1 MEEGS
6 LVRVIRDFLT
16 LNDGELSVVK
26 DEVLQ
31 IVQVVDRHWVRCQ
44 NVRDVGLVPKNNICP
59 VDNVPHSIGNATHK
73 KVSQFHVKYLKYVSE
88 NGHFIL
94 VADSNFN
101 SEAEGDLTIHKGDL
115 IIGLEAIDHAWTKG
129 RNSQGLVG
137 IFPTSFCWRPD
148 TDLLFKNR
156 SKVNIWVFTS
166 K

>member
-59 VDNVPHSIGNATHK
+59 VDNVPHSIGNSQKSFA
-73 KVSQFHVKYLKYVSE
+73 VSRAINLKP
-88 NGHFIL
+88 N
-94 VADSNFN
+94 A
-101 SEAEGDLTIHKGDL
+101 
-115 IIGLEAIDHAWTKG
+115 
-129 RNSQGLVG
+129 
-137 IFPTSFCWRPD
+137 
-148 TDLLFKNR
+148 
-156 SKVNIWVFTS
+156 
-166 K
+166 

>member
-1 MEEGS
+1 M
-6 LVRVIRDFLT
+6 LLT
-16 LNDGELSVVK
+16 
-26 DEVLQ
+26 
-31 IVQVVDRHWVRCQ
+31 
-44 NVRDVGLVPKNNICP
+44 
-59 VDNVPHSIGNATHK
+59 K
-73 KVSQFHVKYLKYVSE
+73 KFRSFTCDKSKAKYLKYVSE